1 MVSTVNHSL
10 INNLFTGI
18 NHNIDELLVGVFTQ
32 ISLKQGCPVK
42 DQAKAMNKVATKN
55 YFKDLRRQNTND
67 IKGKPCKTP
76 VTKKLADCGNTLADC
91 PAMSFVFVC

>member
-42 DQAKAMNKVATKN
+42 DQAKAMNKVETKTISRISG
-55 YFKDLRRQNTND
+55 D
-67 IKGKPCKTP
+67 KTR
-76 VTKKLADCGNTLADC
+76 
-91 PAMSFVFVC
+91 MI